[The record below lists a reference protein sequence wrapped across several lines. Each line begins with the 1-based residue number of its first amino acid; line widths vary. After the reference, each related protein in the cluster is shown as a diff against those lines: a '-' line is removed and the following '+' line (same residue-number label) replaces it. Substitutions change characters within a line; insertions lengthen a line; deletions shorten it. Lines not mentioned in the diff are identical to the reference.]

1 MSGTGAVKNTI
12 RLGTRAS
19 DLAIE
24 QAREASRALTLAY
37 PGINVEIVPVHALGD
52 HDKVSPIA
60 KLGARGV
67 FVSTLEDRLR
77 SGEIDAAA
85 HSLKDMPTDTA
96 DGFVL
101 ASVLERLDPR
111 DVLLTS
117 NGCCLKDLAPNARVG
132 TGSPRRAVQIKAA
145 RPDVQITGIRGNI
158 DTRMRK
164 LSNGDYDAI
173 VLAAAGLI
181 RMGWQDR
188 IAEDLPIETCLP
200 SMGQGALAIETL
212 AANTDI
218 NDLFSRIQHAPTRH
232 AVDAERSFLRE
243 LGSGCLAPVTAF
255 ATVNDN
261 SLTLS
266 GLVGHPETLEI
277 ITGSIQG
284 SPDHAKTLGIQLTDQ
299 LKAQGATELLLG
311 ATG

>member
-1 MSGTGAVKNTI
+1 MKGAI

-19 DLAIE
+19 DLAIA
-24 QAREASRALTLAY
+24 QAQEASDALCRAHPDLT
-37 PGINVEIVPVHALGD
+37 VKIVPIHAVGD

-60 KLGARGV
+60 KLNARGV

-85 HSLKDMPTDTA
+85 HSLKDMPTDVDEEFT
-96 DGFVL
+96 L
-101 ASVLERLDPR
+101 AAVLERLDPR
-111 DVLLTS
+111 DVLLST
-117 NGCCLKDLAPNARVG
+117 NGARMNDLPSGARVG

-145 RPDVQITGIRGNI
+145 RPDLEITHIRGNI
-158 DTRMRK
+158 DTRIRK
-164 LSNGDYDAI
+164 LDNGDYDAI

-188 IAEDLPIETCLP
+188 ITQYLSPETCLP
-200 SMGQGALAIETL
+200 AMGQGALAIETL
-212 AANTDI
+212 AANTEI
-218 NDLFSRIQHAPTRH
+218 NLLLSDIQHTPTRQ

-243 LGSGCLAPVTAF
+243 LGSGCLAPVTAY

-261 SLTLS
+261 SLALS

-277 ITGSIQG
+277 ITGSIQD
-284 SPDHAKTLGIQLTDQ
+284 SPEHAESLGIQLAEQ
-299 LKAQGATELLLG
+299 LKAQGAAALL
-311 ATG
+311 AEVTG

>member
-1 MSGTGAVKNTI
+1 MSGPDTVKNTI

-24 QAREASRALTLAY
+24 QARESSRALTLAY

-101 ASVLERLDPR
+101 AAVLERLDPR

-132 TGSPRRAVQIKAA
+132 TGSPRRAVQIKAS

-164 LSNGDYDAI
+164 LNNGDYDAI

-188 IAEDLPIETCLP
+188 IAEYLPIETCLP

-212 AANTDI
+212 ATNTEITRLFADI
-218 NDLFSRIQHAPTRH
+218 EHTPTRR
-232 AVDAERSFLRE
+232 AVDAERSFLRQ
-243 LGSGCLAPVTAF
+243 LGSGCLAPVTAH
-255 ATVNDN
+255 ATLSGDT
-261 SLTLS
+261 LTLS
-266 GLVGHPETLEI
+266 GLVGHPDTYEIISGSISGSPEDPEGLGIRLAETL
-277 ITGSIQG
+277 
-284 SPDHAKTLGIQLTDQ
+284 
-299 LKAQGATELLLG
+299 KARGAESLLAG
-311 ATG
+311 VVS